1 MLVVIKNVHAI
12 RKLHNT
18 GLDISIHVIH
28 FSQLAIQGELS
39 TLKHTRSTLS
49 ITFARK
55 SPNGN
60 LIFL

>member
-39 TLKHTRSTLS
+39 TLKHKLS

>member
-39 TLKHTRSTLS
+39 TLS

>member
-28 FSQLAIQGELS
+28 FSQLAIQGDVAILN
-39 TLKHTRSTLS
+39 LDMYYINMIA
-49 ITFARK
+49 ITEKATPR
-55 SPNGN
+55 
-60 LIFL
+60 

>member
-28 FSQLAIQGELS
+28 FSQLAIQGEL
-39 TLKHTRSTLS
+39 HRIDEPTLS
-49 ITFARK
+49 IDIFRVYGL
-55 SPNGN
+55 SN
-60 LIFL
+60 LK

>member
-1 MLVVIKNVHAI
+1 MLVVIKSVHAI

-18 GLDISIHVIH
+18 GLDISKHVIH

-39 TLKHTRSTLS
+39 TLNTLS